1 MLNLLM
7 KRRSIRKYTDK
18 PVDDE
23 MIQRIIEAALLA
35 PSSKKTQPWEFV
47 VVKDKDLLLKLSQ
60 SRDVGAAFMKEAPL
74 AMVVLADPEKSNV
87 WVEDTSIAATLIQL
101 EVESLGLGSCWVQV
115 RNRYADETKTTEEYI
130 RHLLHI
136 PETRKVACMIVIGHP
151 AEEKKPTSLK
161 DLPMSKVFVDKY
173 GIGQ

>member
-1 MLNLLM
+1 MLDLLM
-7 KRRSIRKYTDK
+7 KRRSIRKYTEK

-35 PSSKKTQPWEFV
+35 PSSKKTQPWEFI
-47 VVKDKDLLLKLSQ
+47 VVKEKQLLGQLSQ
-60 SRDVGAAFMKEAPL
+60 SRDVGATFMKEAPL
-74 AMVVLADPEKSNV
+74 AIVVLADPEKSSV

-101 EVESLGLGSCWVQV
+101 EAESLGLGSCWVQV

-130 RHLLHI
+130 RHLLDI
-136 PETRKVACMIVIGHP
+136 PDNRKVACMIAIGHP
-151 AEEKKPTSLK
+151 AETKKPASLK
-161 DLPMSKVFVDKY
+161 DLPISKVFVDKY